1 MESEYKEVFILL
13 VSVLYIICYPVF
25 ILYLVLYFNLG
36 IYSWALIAA
45 CLTPPTVFWYKTVK
59 KRIENT
65 LKAMI
70 DNEPREWNVE
80 KTAKEYVALIQKE
93 EEKENSSP

>member
-1 MESEYKEVFILL
+1 
-13 VSVLYIICYPVF
+13 
-25 ILYLVLYFNLG
+25 
-36 IYSWALIAA
+36 
-45 CLTPPTVFWYKTVK
+45 LTPPTVFWYKTVK